1 MRTLQVALRVS
12 DLDASI
18 AFYRAL
24 GYEFV
29 GEVTDTPIG
38 QLTMMKLPG
47 DEFVSVELVHDPSAP
62 PPGETSLSHL
72 AVQVESLVDTVGRLA
87 GSGIA
92 AAPIQSPGP
101 GLHTTTITD
110 PDGRRIELV
119 QWPPGHAEGMTAADW
134 KQDEEDR

>member
-1 MRTLQVALRVS
+1 MRTLQVALRVA
-12 DLDASI
+12 DRDASI

-29 GEVTDTPIG
+29 GEVTDAPIG
-38 QLTMMKLPG
+38 HLTMMKLPG
-47 DEFVSVELVHDPSAP
+47 DEFVSLELVHDPLAP

-72 AVQVESLVDTVGRLA
+72 AVQVESLVGIIDQLA
-87 GSGIA
+87 AAGIA
-92 AAPIQSPGP
+92 AEAIASPGP

-119 QWPPGHAEGMTAADW
+119 QWPPGHPDGMTAADW
-134 KQDEEDR
+134 NQDEEDR